1 MNVSELCRRL
11 GTAEWRWELSDVTQ
25 VLGPIYR
32 EPVQK
37 TARRITY
44 RSPLGLDASVYH
56 KDGRVFLIEDTF
68 QVLLHPE
75 RLSPEDYDRE
85 FQRYLLRYRTV
96 VGEVSQ
102 AIGRPTFDGKV
113 GTEGFP
119 EDQDAIWL
127 AQWSAPNARLLVELK
142 HEDKELP
149 LRLGI
154 IVVPPE
160 GQA

>member
-68 QVLLHPE
+68 QVLL
-75 RLSPEDYDRE
+75 
-85 FQRYLLRYRTV
+85 
-96 VGEVSQ
+96 
-102 AIGRPTFDGKV
+102 
-113 GTEGFP
+113 
-119 EDQDAIWL
+119 DQDAIWL

-149 LRLGI
+149 LRLGV